1 MANQSLS
8 FKKYASK
15 PTADSSV
22 SKGDIIFVT
31 DEKTIYV
38 AEDATVAS
46 LKPFY
51 GGNIKDVTLE
61 HRSGTSGTDL
71 NYLTISL
78 FEGNPIILDFSDI
91 ASMSNVDDLITALRT
106 ELKSDI
112 SSVDTKAGVAQE
124 TANAAQSQANANKTT
139 LQSLTPGLIRKDD
152 QTKGT
157 AYILTLKSDE
167 AEPVVDKNIDITTI
181 VNDFIKDSFLDG
193 TALIT
198 ATATS
203 QKVTING
210 TSYNVTGLTV
220 GQTYIV
226 FAWISQDGKA
236 AQALNVTTLIDTYT
250 AGDGLTLSNN
260 KFSVKGVTPIVVGST
275 GVLLKY
281 NDTLM
286 TENSA
291 LGVNQTGVES
301 WIDAKINALDAT
313 VNNTAASSGS
323 TASTQIKTTVTE
335 TDGKLT
341 NVSVVAPAFIEDVTS
356 GDDTTLSVTK
366 NNNNKVTVTPNTV
379 SVKDATERAD
389 GLALASDI
397 KSYVDTSIKDSISWT
412 VFS

>member
-38 AEDATVAS
+38 ATDATVDS
-46 LKPFY
+46 LVPFY
-51 GGNIKDVTLE
+51 GGEVKNVSFTKKASTDTEPSQLIFTYMD
-61 HRSGTSGTDL
+61 GTH
-71 NYLTISL
+71 LT
-78 FEGNPIILDFSDI
+78 LDFSDI
-91 ASMSNVDDLITALRT
+91 ASISNVDELISALRT

-112 SSVDTKAGVAQE
+112 SSVDTKAGNAQQ
-124 TANAAQSQANANKTT
+124 TASAAQSQANANKTT
-139 LQSLTPGLIRKDD
+139 LQNLTPGLIKEDD
-152 QTKGT
+152 QTRGT
-157 AYILTLKSDE
+157 AYYLTLTSNE
-167 AEPVVDKNIDITTI
+167 ATPVVSKKIDITTI

-210 TSYNVTGLTV
+210 TSYTVTGLTV

-260 KFSVKGVTPIVVGST
+260 KFSVKGVAPIVVGST
-275 GVLLKY
+275 GVQLKY
-281 NDTLM
+281 NDTLV
-286 TENSA
+286 TDSNSA

-301 WIDAKINALDAT
+301 WIDAKINALDASVT
-313 VNNTAASSGS
+313 NTAASSGS
-323 TASTQIKTTVTE
+323 TASAQIKTTVTE
-335 TDGKLT
+335 ANGKLT

-356 GDDTTLSVTK
+356 GNTTTLSVAKT
-366 NNNNKVTVTPNTV
+366 NNKVTVTPKTV
-379 SVKDATERAD
+379 SVKSATERAD
-389 GLALASDI
+389 GLALASDV
-397 KSYVDTSIKDSISWT
+397 KSYVDTSIKDSMTWT

>member
-38 AEDATVAS
+38 ATDATAAS
-46 LKPFY
+46 LVPFY
-51 GGNIKDVTLE
+51 GGEVKNVSFTKKASTDTEPSQLIFTYMD
-61 HRSGTSGTDL
+61 GTH
-71 NYLTISL
+71 LT
-78 FEGNPIILDFSDI
+78 LDFSDI
-91 ASMSNVDDLITALRT
+91 ASISNVDDLISALRT

-112 SSVDTKAGVAQE
+112 SSVDTKAGNAQQ
-124 TANAAQSQANANKTT
+124 TASAAQSQANANKTT
-139 LQSLTPGLIRKDD
+139 LQNLTPGLIKEDD

-157 AYILTLKSDE
+157 AYYLTLTSNE
-167 AEPVVDKNIDITTI
+167 ATPVVSKKIDITTI

-220 GQTYIV
+220 GQTYII

-236 AQALNVTTLIDTYT
+236 VQALNVTTLIDTYT

-260 KFSVKGVTPIVVGST
+260 KFSVKGVAPIVVGST
-275 GVLLKY
+275 GVQLKY
-281 NDTLM
+281 NDTLV
-286 TENSA
+286 TDSNG

-301 WIDAKINALDAT
+301 WITAKINALDASVT
-313 VNNTAASSGS
+313 NTAASSGS
-323 TASTQIKTTVTE
+323 TASAQIKTTVTE
-335 TDGKLT
+335 ADGKLT
-341 NVSVVAPAFIEDVTS
+341 SVSVVAPAFIEDVTS
-356 GDDTTLSVTK
+356 GNTTTLSVTK
-366 NNNNKVTVTPNTV
+366 TNNKVTVTPKTV
-379 SVKDATERAD
+379 SVKTATERAD
-389 GLALASDI
+389 GLALASDV